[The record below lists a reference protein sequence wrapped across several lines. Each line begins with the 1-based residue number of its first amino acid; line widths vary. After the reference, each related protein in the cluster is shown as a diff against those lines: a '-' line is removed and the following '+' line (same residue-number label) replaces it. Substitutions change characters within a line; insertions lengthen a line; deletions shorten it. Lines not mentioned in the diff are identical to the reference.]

1 METIYYNKIIYDA
14 IEMSIIR
21 GKKVGSSD
29 ITSLYTDGIEQK
41 DVKTIVVVPAELVHI
56 DTPVNTIYTGLEQKP
71 EPDVFASVDGNN
83 VKLVKDIDYTLSYKN
98 NVDAGTATVIA
109 EGIGNFTGRI
119 SSNWIINN
127 VDMEIDAPSQTY
139 VYDGTSQ
146 GVGITV
152 SNVVNQTAVI
162 KYGIENGKYEYDI
175 PVQIIHVSESKLIY
189 YQVSA
194 PNHNTVQ
201 GSYRLEMTPRTAN
214 LVWGELSWI
223 YNGQPHKTTCI
234 VDNLIG
240 NDICTVILEG
250 NEITDIGSKT
260 VRAISLTNA
269 DYQLPLTNIEQT
281 LVIKGGLFIK
291 ENGVWIP
298 VKDVYKKT
306 SSGWTRVPYEELKV
320 ELAKNSG
327 KFVRKTT

>member
-1 METIYYNKIIYDA
+1 M
-14 IEMSIIR
+14 
-21 GKKVGSSD
+21 
-29 ITSLYTDGIEQK
+29 
-41 DVKTIVVVPAELVHI
+41 
-56 DTPVNTIYTGLEQKP
+56 
-71 EPDVFASVDGNN
+71 
-83 VKLVKDIDYTLSYKN
+83 
-98 NVDAGTATVIA
+98 VIA
-109 EGIGNFTGRI
+109 NGIGNFTGRV
-119 SSNWIINN
+119 SSTWIINN
-127 VDMEIDAPSQTY
+127 VDMEVSAPSQSY
-139 VYDGTSQ
+139 VYDGTKQ
-146 GVGITV
+146 GIGIIV

-162 KYGIENGKYEYDI
+162 KYGIENGVYDYDI
-175 PVQIIHVSESKLIY
+175 PIQFSHVSESKMVY
-189 YQVSA
+189 YQVTA
-194 PNHNTVQ
+194 PNHNTVR
-201 GSYRLEMTPRTAN
+201 GSYRLEITPRMAN

-250 NEITDIGSKT
+250 NEITDIGLKT
-260 VRAISLTNA
+260 VRAISLTNT

-291 ENGVWIP
+291 ENDVWIP

-327 KFVRKTT
+327 KFVRKMT

>member
-1 METIYYNKIIYDA
+1 
-14 IEMSIIR
+14 MSLIR

-41 DVKTIVVVPAELVHI
+41 DVKTIVVVPVELIHI
-56 DTPVNTIYTGLEQKP
+56 DTPKDTVYTGIEQKP
-71 EPDVFASVDGNN
+71 TPSVFANVDGNN
-83 VKLVKDIDYTLSYKN
+83 VKLVKDVDYTLTYN
-98 NVDAGTATVIA
+98 NNTNAGTAMVIA
-109 EGIGNFTGRI
+109 NGIGNFTGRV
-119 SSNWIINN
+119 SSTWIINN
-127 VDMEIDAPSQTY
+127 VDMEVSAPSQSY
-139 VYDGTSQ
+139 VYDGTKQ
-146 GVGITV
+146 GIGIIV

-162 KYGIENGKYEYDI
+162 KYGIENGVYDYDI
-175 PVQIIHVSESKLIY
+175 PIQFSHVSESKMVY
-189 YQVSA
+189 YQVTA
-194 PNHNTVQ
+194 PNHNTVK
-201 GSYRLEMTPRTAN
+201 GSYRLEITPRTAN

-260 VRAISLTNA
+260 VRAISLTNT

-327 KFVRKTT
+327 KFVRKMT

>member
-1 METIYYNKIIYDA
+1 MHIIK
-14 IEMSIIR
+14 
-21 GKKVGSSD
+21 GKKVGSSV
-29 ITSLYTDGIEQK
+29 ITSSFTDNTTENDSKVINVVAVDLKSIDSPNNTVYTGNEQNPQPNVIASVGGEDTILKK
-41 DVKTIVVVPAELVHI
+41 DV
-56 DTPVNTIYTGLEQKP
+56 
-71 EPDVFASVDGNN
+71 
-83 VKLVKDIDYTLSYKN
+83 DYTLTYKN
-98 NVDAGTATVIA
+98 NIDAGTATVIA
-109 EGIGNFTGRI
+109 TGKGNFTGTVQSSWTILKADIGVDI
-119 SSNWIINN
+119 SNQS
-127 VDMEIDAPSQTY
+127 Y
-139 VYDGTSQ
+139 VYDGTNQ
-146 GVGITV
+146 GVGLVV
-152 SNVVNQTAVI
+152 SVVNSQPAIV
-162 KYGIENGKYEYDI
+162 KYGYVENVYDI
-175 PVQIIHVSESKLIY
+175 DDTPQFSHVSESKMVY
-189 YQVSA
+189 YQVTA
-194 PNHNTVQ
+194 PNHNTVK
-201 GSYRLEMTPRTAN
+201 GSYRLEITPRTAN

-260 VRAISLTNA
+260 VRAISLTNT

-291 ENGVWIP
+291 ENDVWIP

-327 KFVRKTT
+327 KFVRKMT